1 MPTALA
7 QIYGKVHG
15 CNPLELAGSCGGGLV
30 VTIASCGAMAIAG
43 PEMAPAIIACVVA
56 QVGGLAPGCIKAIT
70 DCFGSQL
77 QKENQ
82 LKPLV
87 LAQTSHKLQTCD
99 PLGLVGICGFGVVGA
114 VATCGLLE
122 LAGPEMT
129 PLVIAC
135 MAGQMGA
142 LTPSCVEAIG
152 GCVGDQI
159 ESYKANVPAVITPM
173 PTALAQIYGKVHGCN
188 PLELAGS
195 CGGGLVVTIAS
206 CGAMAIAGPEMA
218 PAIIAC
224 VVAQVGGLAPGCIKA
239 ISDCFGS
246 QLQEA
251 KPLRRVLALAP
262 TSGNE

>member
-1 MPTALA
+1 MGA
-7 QIYGKVHG
+7 
-15 CNPLELAGSCGGGLV
+15 
-30 VTIASCGAMAIAG
+30 ASCGLLAVAG
-43 PEMAPAIIACVVA
+43 PEMI
-56 QVGGLAPGCIKAIT
+56 
-70 DCFGSQL
+70 
-77 QKENQ
+77 
-82 LKPLV
+82 
-87 LAQTSHKLQTCD
+87 
-99 PLGLVGICGFGVVGA
+99 
-114 VATCGLLE
+114 
-122 LAGPEMT
+122 

-135 MAGQMGA
+135 IAGQMGVIGPKCA
-142 LTPSCVEAIG
+142 EAIG
-152 GCVGDQI
+152 GCAGNQI

-173 PTALAQIYGKVHGCN
+173 PTALAQIYSKVHGCN

-251 KPLRRVLALAP
+251 KPLRRVLALAQKSHKLQTCDP
-262 TSGNE
+262 LSLVSTCGL